1 MTQSAAEVFW
11 TFEDHLAYYRIL
23 WADALE
29 VYSGDVFVR
38 HFNTWQ
44 LGVGGVVISKQPLE
58 LNFARD
64 AAESDCP
71 VWSGI
76 RKVIEALVIRELA
89 TAGRLTDSQRK
100 FLGIRLRN
108 LAACVPDPSV
118 WKEVKLL
125 TDPLGSHLPLSA
137 LAPYERFVH
146 IPEPGAAARAA
157 HGRHG
162 TFVVTDAL
170 LDRFGTDSLGDWLA
184 LLSDT
189 GLLSKGYSVGSTH
202 AATPAAHA
210 ETSVVENRPENSL
223 SFTLGDGIPP

>member
-1 MTQSAAEVFW
+1 MTQSTARDFW

-23 WADALE
+23 RADALE

-44 LGVGGVVISKQPLE
+44 LGMGGVVISKQPLE

-64 AAESDCP
+64 AVESDCP

-76 RKVIEALVIRELA
+76 RKVIETLVIRELA
-89 TAGRLTDSQRK
+89 AARQLTDSQRK
-100 FLGIRLRN
+100 FLGIRLRS
-108 LAACVPDPSV
+108 LAACVPDPGA
-118 WKEVKLL
+118 WKELKLL

-137 LAPYERFVH
+137 LAPYSRFVH
-146 IPEPGAAARAA
+146 IPEPGAVARDA

-170 LDRFGTDSLGDWLA
+170 LDRFGTDSLGDWLT
-184 LLSDT
+184 LLSEA
-189 GLLSKGYSVGSTH
+189 GLLSEGYSVGSTH
-202 AATPAAHA
+202 AAHA
-210 ETSVVENRPENSL
+210 GSRS
-223 SFTLGDGIPP
+223 